1 MRVRPPSENGCRSG
15 GGPAS
20 SGRCGNSGSRAP
32 ARRSGDVAQ
41 GLFDGALFPFTGMQ
55 PHEDILVHGSLH
67 LPTSLVP
74 ASHALQYWSFWGETK
89 SRAEARPLLIEFCGT
104 ANPGCALL

>member
-15 GGPAS
+15 GGPAA

-32 ARRSGDVAQ
+32 ARRCGHVAQ

-55 PHEDILVHGSLH
+55 PYEDILVHGSLH
-67 LPTSLVP
+67 LPTSLVS
-74 ASHALQYWSFWGETK
+74 ASHVTVLVILGETK
-89 SRAEARPLLIEFCGT
+89 SRAEARPLHIEFCGR
-104 ANPGCALL
+104 ANPGCALF